1 MDRSTNSSPIT
12 MTSPLN
18 GAEGLIGN
26 SGRNTADACDAN
38 TREMSVNAIAHF
50 VFIEVRTPFPG

>member
-1 MDRSTNSSPIT
+1 MS
-12 MTSPLN
+12 SPLN

-38 TREMSVNAIAHF
+38 TRETNAATTPHLIFFAVTIF
-50 VFIEVRTPFPG
+50 MEVQTPFPS